1 MENFNNDRHTSF
13 RDTLSDMSNPVVCVA
28 LLLVAVATAWGQA
41 ESPTQAETQK
51 SMLFSCF
58 AKPFLSVSV
67 SAAHRD
73 VVSTVQLKLVD
84 SAGREQGDKLR
95 GTPIPRSHYKQIV
108 EVPSA
113 PNRSL
118 VHAVEICG
126 AEPGQYNL
134 TIYEHGSN
142 PYRVDVVAD
151 ESDADRY
158 ALEIRHNS
166 KEGRFRQYRLV
177 FKVDGKQPSVFWLD
191 EQGHEQLHI
200 EDSEW

>member
-1 MENFNNDRHTSF
+1 
-13 RDTLSDMSNPVVCVA
+13 LA
-28 LLLVAVATAWGQA
+28 AVATAWGQA
-41 ESPTQAETQK
+41 KTSTQAATQK

-67 SAAHRD
+67 SAPNKD
-73 VVSTVQLKLVD
+73 VVSPVQVKLVD

-95 GTPIPRSHYKQIV
+95 GTPIPRSHYKQVV

-126 AEPGQYNL
+126 AEPGQYEL
-134 TIYEHGSN
+134 TIYEHGNN
-142 PYRVDVVAD
+142 PYRVDVAAD

-166 KEGRFRQYRLV
+166 RESRVRRYRLV
-177 FKVDGKQPSVFWLD
+177 FKVDGKLPSVFWLD